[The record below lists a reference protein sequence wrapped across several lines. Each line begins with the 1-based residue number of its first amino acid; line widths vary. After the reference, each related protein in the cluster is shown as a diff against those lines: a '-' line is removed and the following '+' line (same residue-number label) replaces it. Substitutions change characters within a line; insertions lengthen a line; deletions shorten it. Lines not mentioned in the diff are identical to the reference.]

1 MPNSAFYVL
10 EKLIQAVDTLAT
22 GSGRVQERIASA
34 ALHFL
39 PARPEDLPY
48 EDLRRT
54 FIGIRD
60 DIAFEPAKGNE
71 GRIAATMK
79 ITSDEDARAIARRI
93 LDLYLELT
101 SALGFRGEGLAAWD
115 GSCWRTARRRVSVR
129 RIAHVALVAAR
140 PHPRLVRRRE
150 SARG

>member
-1 MPNSAFYVL
+1 MLNFYVL

-60 DIAFEPAKGNE
+60 DIAFEPPEASEVRDLPLGP
-71 GRIAATMK
+71 AAV
-79 ITSDEDARAIARRI
+79 
-93 LDLYLELT
+93 
-101 SALGFRGEGLAAWD
+101 GE
-115 GSCWRTARRRVSVR
+115 RRVGSYPCAASRMWRLLPLAHIHGLSAGANR
-129 RIAHVALVAAR
+129 RAV
-140 PHPRLVRRRE
+140 E
-150 SARG
+150 NK

>member
-71 GRIAATMK
+71 GRIAG
-79 ITSDEDARAIARRI
+79 DEDARAIARRI
-93 LDLYLELT
+93 LNLYLELN
-101 SALGFRGEGLAAWD
+101 E
-115 GSCWRTARRRVSVR
+115 
-129 RIAHVALVAAR
+129 
-140 PHPRLVRRRE
+140 RLRLQR
-150 SARG
+150 

>member
-71 GRIAATMK
+71 GRIAATMR
-79 ITSDEDARAIARRI
+79 ITNDEDARAIARRI
-93 LDLYLELT
+93 LNLYLELN
-101 SALGFRGEGLAAWD
+101 E
-115 GSCWRTARRRVSVR
+115 
-129 RIAHVALVAAR
+129 
-140 PHPRLVRRRE
+140 RLRLQR
-150 SARG
+150 